1 MLRFGIFLDYF
12 CLLGLLH
19 CFVANYFGS
28 NLACVKKCLFF
39 FRLWIQM
46 GIIIDN
52 TNNANAVHYVDEDS
66 LLGALNKHMEGNDNN
81 HNAQT

>member
-1 MLRFGIFLDYF
+1 
-12 CLLGLLH
+12 
-19 CFVANYFGS
+19 
-28 NLACVKKCLFF
+28 
-39 FRLWIQM
+39 M

-66 LLGALNKHMEGNDNN
+66 LLGALKKHTEGNDNN